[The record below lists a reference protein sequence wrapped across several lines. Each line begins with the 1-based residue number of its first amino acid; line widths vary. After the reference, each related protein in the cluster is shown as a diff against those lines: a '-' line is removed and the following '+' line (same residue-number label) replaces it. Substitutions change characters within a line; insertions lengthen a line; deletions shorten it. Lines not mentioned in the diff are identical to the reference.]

1 LHKRCAT
8 KNWGAIELMDM
19 YQIIK
24 KPLVTEKGTVM
35 LSEGNWVTFV
45 VHLDANKI
53 EIREAVQKIFTVSV
67 LQVNTQIVRGKRKRF
82 GKSMG
87 QSKPWKKAIVQL
99 KEGDKIEIFEGV

>member
-1 LHKRCAT
+1 
-8 KNWGAIELMDM
+8 MDM
-19 YQIIK
+19 YQIVK

-35 LSEGNWVTFV
+35 LSEGNWVTFK

-53 EIREAVQKIFTVSV
+53 EIREAIQKIFTVSV

-87 QSKPWKKAIVQL
+87 QSKSWKKAMVQL

>member
-1 LHKRCAT
+1 
-8 KNWGAIELMDM
+8 MDM
-19 YQIIK
+19 YKIVE

-35 LSEGNWVTFV
+35 LSEGNRVTFK

-53 EIREAVQKIFTVSV
+53 EIREAVQKIFNVSV

-82 GKSMG
+82 GKAMG
-87 QSKPWKKAIVQL
+87 QTKSWKKAMVQL

>member
-1 LHKRCAT
+1 
-8 KNWGAIELMDM
+8 MDM
-19 YQIIK
+19 YQIVK

-35 LSEGNWVTFV
+35 LGDGNWVTFK

-53 EIREAVQKIFTVSV
+53 EIREAVQKIFSVSV

-82 GKSMG
+82 GKTMG
-87 QSKPWKKAIVQL
+87 QSKAWKKAMVQL

>member
-1 LHKRCAT
+1 
-8 KNWGAIELMDM
+8 MDM
-19 YQIIK
+19 YQIVK

-35 LSEGNWVTFV
+35 LGEGNWVTFK

-53 EIREAVQKIFTVSV
+53 EIREAVQKIFSVSV

-87 QSKPWKKAIVQL
+87 QTKSWNKAMVQL

>member
-1 LHKRCAT
+1 
-8 KNWGAIELMDM
+8 MDM
-19 YQIIK
+19 YKIVK

-35 LSEGNWVTFV
+35 LSEGNRVTFK

-53 EIREAVQKIFTVSV
+53 EIREAVQKIFSVTV

-82 GKSMG
+82 GKAMG
-87 QSKPWKKAIVQL
+87 QTKSWKKAMVQL